1 MLKEK
6 LLPIS
11 IFCLAISIIISA
23 SMVAKGVK
31 SNGEYVGTGLG
42 NIGSGLNNISSNFN
56 YNNNNNV
63 NNNNQGIPK
72 DNYSLDEAAIYLRIP
87 QNKLEELVGNKGSG
101 IPYVKIGGDYIFNR
115 NALDKWLETAKIEV
129 Q

>member
-6 LLPIS
+6 MLPIS

-23 SMVAKGVK
+23 AILTKGMK
-31 SNGEYVGTGLG
+31 NNGEYVRTGLG
-42 NIGSGLNNISSNFN
+42 DIGSGLNNISSNFN
-56 YNNNNNV
+56 YY
-63 NNNNQGIPK
+63 NNNQGIPK
-72 DNYSLDEAAIYLRIP
+72 DNYSLDEASIYLRIS
-87 QNKLEELVGNKGSG
+87 QDKLIELVGNKGSG

-129 Q
+129 TVQ

>member
-6 LLPIS
+6 MLSIS

-23 SMVAKGVK
+23 SIVTKGMK
-31 SNGEYVGTGLG
+31 SNGEYVRTGLG
-42 NIGSGLNNISSNFN
+42 DIGSGLNNISGNLN
-56 YNNNNNV
+56 PYNNN
-63 NNNNQGIPK
+63 QRIPR
-72 DNYSLDEAAIYLRIP
+72 DNYSLADASIYLGIP
-87 QNKLEELVGNKGSG
+87 QAKLIDLVNNKGSG
-101 IPYVKIGGDYIFNR
+101 IPYIKIGSDFIFNR